1 MILGPLIRFAT
12 ATATKEA
19 SVANLI
25 NGATIIIYDFRNS
38 KVYFAL
44 EEGCSIIGKFVAKED
59 LS

>member
-25 NGATIIIYDFRNS
+25 NGATIIIYDSQFLLTR
-38 KVYFAL
+38 KLPILHLY
-44 EEGCSIIGKFVAKED
+44 
-59 LS
+59 